1 MVLWEKAKKK
11 KNFFSWPV
19 SWQMTG
25 GGSVLSTPGAIHKWR
40 HFFLHDQMTPPS
52 LTPPLNASHQNF
64 GFNFGPDR
72 FSLNLDI
79 FLPKIFWRHLWTA
92 LSCHLSWKVLSVS
105 WFMQTLLGIKVW
117 WGMKLLPRFM
127 VYLLWCTRRNFY
139 SDKIVSPL
147 TRLLLWLFNLTN
159 FFVKYCWFQA
169 FETKSMFKIIF
180 FKDWALTFDGK
191 F

>member
-1 MVLWEKAKKK
+1 
-11 KNFFSWPV
+11 
-19 SWQMTG
+19 MT
-25 GGSVLSTPGAIHKWR
+25 GGSVLSTLGAIHKWR
-40 HFFLHDQMTPPS
+40 HFFPPWW
-52 LTPPLNASHQNF
+52 PLPLLRH
-64 GFNFGPDR
+64 
-72 FSLNLDI
+72 NLILSIRILALILDLI
-79 FLPKIFWRHLWTA
+79 DLALILDLFLPKICWRHLWTA

-139 SDKIVSPL
+139 SDKIVGPL

-169 FETKSMFKIIF
+169 FETKSMFRIIF